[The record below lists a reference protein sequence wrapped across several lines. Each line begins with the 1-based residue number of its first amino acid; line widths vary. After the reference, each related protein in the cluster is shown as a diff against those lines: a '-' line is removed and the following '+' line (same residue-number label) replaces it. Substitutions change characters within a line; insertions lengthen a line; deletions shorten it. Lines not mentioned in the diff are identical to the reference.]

1 MSEAP
6 ATSPQFQFH
15 RKPAGWAGAPCPVCG
30 CPTKRL
36 KASHRALTAD
46 ESWVL
51 RALWVKRVKVC
62 FGTDSD
68 EISLGM
74 DGVARS

>member
-1 MSEAP
+1 M
-6 ATSPQFQFH
+6 
-15 RKPAGWAGAPCPVCG
+15 CG